1 MLFSYLKLTTRLL
14 ARNPLSTFIN
24 VIGLSIGF
32 AVFFILW
39 QYSQAELKSDQFHPG
54 FERIVR
60 FGLTYHFKESNSET
74 KDGILAIND
83 PALTRDVAQTFGEVE
98 SFTRIFAQK
107 NLSREY
113 IPSHGQDIFIAHTNE
128 TGERKSFVEN
138 NVAYADPN
146 LFTFFNFP
154 LIKAIRPLS

>member
-1 MLFSYLKLTTRLL
+1 MIVSYLKLSLRLL

-24 VIGLSIGF
+24 VVGLSIGF

-39 QYSQAELKSDQFHPG
+39 QYSQAELKSDHFHTD

-74 KDGILAIND
+74 KDGTLAIND
-83 PALTRDVAQTFGEVE
+83 PALTRDVAQAFGEVE
-98 SFTRIFAQK
+98 SYTRIFAQK

-113 IPSHGQDIFIAHTNE
+113 IPIHGQENFLAYTNE
-128 TGERKSFVEN
+128 TGE
-138 NVAYADPN
+138 
-146 LFTFFNFP
+146 
-154 LIKAIRPLS
+154 